1 MTHEQFVDMCI
12 LCGCDYTST
21 IEGVGPTTAYKLIK
35 EHSNIENAIVAL
47 KNSTGKKAK
56 NVPEDFNFLGA
67 RELFLDPMVEEL
79 DSSGWSWNAIQE
91 DALINFLVDEKS
103 FARNRVESGITRM
116 TKNVGK
122 PLQSRLESFFT
133 RSPAVKKPPPKK
145 GKLATGNLRKR

>member
-35 EHSNIENAIVAL
+35 EHSNIENAIAAL
-47 KNSTGKKAK
+47 KSGTSKKVK
-56 NVPEDFNFLGA
+56 NIPEDFNFIGA
-67 RELFLDPMVEEL
+67 RELFLDPMVEDI
-79 DSSGWSWNAIQE
+79 DSSTWSWSATQE
-91 DALINFLVDEKS
+91 DALITFLVDEKS
-103 FARNRVESGITRM
+103 FARNRVESGIARM

-133 RSPAVKKPPPKK
+133 RSPAVK
-145 GKLATGNLRKR
+145 